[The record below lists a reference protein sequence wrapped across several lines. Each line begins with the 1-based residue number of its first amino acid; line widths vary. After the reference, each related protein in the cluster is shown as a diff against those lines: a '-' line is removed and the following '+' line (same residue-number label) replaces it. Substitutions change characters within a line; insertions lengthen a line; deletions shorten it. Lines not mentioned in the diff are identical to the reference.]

1 VEAEQE
7 LQPERE
13 IVEVWERH
21 PDEMYRRDISHWR
34 GEGRWTEERWLAL
47 GNATKRRLNGLFR
60 AVRRRM
66 ADAAS
71 RVVLEWGPGGGANVF
86 ALADWAS
93 LIYGVDISRANL
105 DECVRIDR
113 VSRAGVFCPI
123 LLSTAEPAAA
133 TAQLDRPV
141 DVFLST
147 AVFQHFPSKDY
158 GRQVLDAVRGA
169 MAPDGLGYVQ
179 IRYDDGTP
187 RYRSKQLSEY
197 RRSHITATSYG
208 LAEFWSLLVDTGF
221 APIKI
226 ADLNTRFNYASFY
239 FAAAGPRRRPR

>member
-1 VEAEQE
+1 MEAEAK

-21 PDEMYRRDISHWR
+21 PDEAYRRDISHWR
-34 GEGRWTEERWLAL
+34 GEGRWTQERWLAL
-47 GNATKRRLNGLFR
+47 GKVTNRRLNDLFR

-66 ADAAS
+66 ADAAG

-93 LIYGVDISRANL
+93 LIYGVDISQANL
-105 DECVRIDR
+105 DECMRIDHET
-113 VSRAGVFCPI
+113 RAGLFRPI
-123 LLSTAEPAAA
+123 LLSSAEPAAA
-133 TAQLDRPV
+133 TAQLERPV
-141 DVFLST
+141 DVFIST

-158 GRQVLDAVRGA
+158 GRQVLDAVRGV
-169 MAPDGLGYVQ
+169 MASDGLGYVQ

-187 RYRSKQLSEY
+187 KYQPKPLSEY
-197 RRSHITATSYG
+197 RRSHMTATSYG
-208 LAEFWSLLVDTGF
+208 LAEFWNLLVDARF

-226 ADLNTRFNYASFY
+226 ANLNTRLNYASFY
-239 FAAAGPRRRPR
+239 FAVAGPRPRPQ